1 MAQYVDIDGVSKKI
15 GSNVDVV
22 VNENDR
28 KIVVDGTD
36 FSVKDMADDIAYLGE
51 LSSEYKLEDEPGSMA
66 YENVEEWVSAIEL
79 EKLKTGIY
87 DALAD
92 IEDETTPFTVEG
104 IVSALYS
111 IKQLVAPDEPPVI
124 GEPDPE
130 EPEET

>member
-1 MAQYVDIDGVSKKI
+1 M
-15 GSNVDVV
+15 
-22 VNENDR
+22 NENDR

-111 IKQLVAPDEPPVI
+111 IK
-124 GEPDPE
+124 
-130 EPEET
+130 